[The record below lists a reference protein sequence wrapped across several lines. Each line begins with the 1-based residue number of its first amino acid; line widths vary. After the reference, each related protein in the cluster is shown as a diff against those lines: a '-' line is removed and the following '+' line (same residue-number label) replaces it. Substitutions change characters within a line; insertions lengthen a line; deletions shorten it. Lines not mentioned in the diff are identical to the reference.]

1 MDEEQKIRN
10 ELLSK
15 YREDIL
21 HRQLSNNENYDKAVL
36 SLGTAFLGFSM
47 AFLKDFVSY
56 KNAICALL
64 LPVSWALFCLSI
76 VATVAS
82 FFISQKGLS
91 TQLEY
96 AEKYYLENDQSY
108 LTKINPAAR
117 WTDLVNYGSAFSFVL
132 AIISTIF
139 FVVVNLVNGANMSE
153 KKTNAIAQDA
163 ASIPRMQ
170 QTNRGA
176 SIPAMQQA
184 PGGLSSATAGSQIP
198 VMQAAPAPPV
208 TTQPASGTQSGSS
221 SQNSGSTGSTTA
233 PTTNGGSK

>member
-10 ELLSK
+10 ELLAK
-15 YREDIL
+15 YRDDIL
-21 HRQLSNNENYDKAVL
+21 RRQLSNNENYDKAVL

-56 KNAICALL
+56 QNATCAPL
-64 LPVSWALFCLSI
+64 LPISWVLFCFSI

-96 AEKYYLENDQSY
+96 AENYYLKNDQSY
-108 LTKINPAAR
+108 LAKINPAAR
-117 WTDLVNYGSAFSFVL
+117 WTDWVNYGSALSFVL

-139 FVVVNLVNGANMSE
+139 FVVLNLVNGANMPE
-153 KKTNAIAQDA
+153 KRNYVIAQDA

-170 QTNRGA
+170 QFNRGA
-176 SIPAMQQA
+176 SIPAMQQTS
-184 PGGLSSATAGSQIP
+184 GGIGSATAGAQIP
-198 VMQAAPAPPV
+198 VMQAAPVATPT
-208 TTQPASGTQSGSS
+208 TTQPASGSS
-221 SQNSGSTGSTTA
+221 SQNSGSTPA
-233 PTTNGGSK
+233 TNGGSNPR